1 MGFVAYK
8 KELLVILTGFKKP
21 ADTEDFLVDLLT
33 PAEWREVVLR
43 WQLVKQLNAGV
54 HQRDIAKNLGVSI
67 AKITRGSRVL
77 LNKNGGFNKILK
89 LKKKHT

>member
-8 KELLVILTGFKKP
+8 KELLDILTKFRKP
-21 ADTEDFLVDLLT
+21 AETEDFLVDLLT
-33 PAEWREVVLR
+33 PTEWREVVLR

-89 LKKKHT
+89 IKKKHT

>member
-8 KELLVILTGFKKP
+8 KELLGILTRFTKP
-21 ADTEDFLVDLLT
+21 AETEDFLADLLT

-77 LNKNGGFNKILK
+77 LNKHGGFNKILK
-89 LKKKHT
+89 LKKKK